1 MNSLYEFVSKAQG
14 KKSLSCAAVIR
25 RRTKVIGVTSMELL
39 TVMAMIAILSGI
51 AVPSFISL
59 IQSNR
64 VAGEVNAL
72 SGDIQFARSEAIKEG
87 LPVSLCVS
95 VNGSSCL
102 NINTWNKGWIV
113 FSDPN
118 GNQVLEPG
126 ELILKK
132 QIPWTNT
139 DTFTADNNISA
150 LSYNRDGFAFNLPG
164 TVIWT
169 LHTQPFNASA
179 SRCLVV
185 NIAGRQQVQT
195 PSNGN
200 CT

>member
-1 MNSLYEFVSKAQG
+1 M
-14 KKSLSCAAVIR
+14 AV
-25 RRTKVIGVTSMELL
+25 
-39 TVMAMIAILSGI
+39 IAILSGI
-51 AVPSFISL
+51 AVPSFIGL

-95 VNGSSCL
+95 VNGTSCL

-164 TVIWT
+164 TAIWT
-169 LHTQPFNASA
+169 LNTQPFNASA

-185 NIAGRQQVQT
+185 NIVGRQQVQT

>member
-1 MNSLYEFVSKAQG
+1 MNSLYEFVSKAQV
-14 KKSLSCAAVIR
+14 KTSLSCAAVIR
-25 RRTKVIGVTSMELL
+25 SRTNVIGVTSMELL
-39 TVMAMIAILSGI
+39 TVMAVIAILSGI

-95 VNGSSCL
+95 VNGTNCS

-126 ELILKK
+126 ERILKK

-150 LSYNRDGFAFNLPG
+150 FSYNRDGFAFNLPG

-185 NIAGRQQVQT
+185 NIVGRQQVQT
-195 PSNGN
+195 PANGN